1 MHPVLQDEGGAVTGA
16 ACKLGWEAGSRSALQ
31 ISRKLGEFGVA
42 HHDTAGKHGGASPT
56 AGLLDARPTSGIL

>member
-42 HHDTAGKHGGASPT
+42 HHDTAGTHGGASPT